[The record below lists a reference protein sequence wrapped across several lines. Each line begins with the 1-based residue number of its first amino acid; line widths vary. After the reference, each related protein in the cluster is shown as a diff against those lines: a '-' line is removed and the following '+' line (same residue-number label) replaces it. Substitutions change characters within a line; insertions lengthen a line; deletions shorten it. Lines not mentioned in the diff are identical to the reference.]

1 MKRCIATKAL
11 MLILG
16 LTLLGGTV
24 FAGGQSGRTTGSSS
38 ISRYQR
44 DPNLNP
50 PGTFPI
56 NKNTV
61 PLTIGIEQNAMVEDF
76 ETNWMTRQV
85 EEKGNYDL
93 TFELYPAGETHQK
106 LELMVMAGGADLPDV
121 LMGGEGFNLTSIT
134 RYGQAGMLVPLND
147 YYKNSAYWINEA
159 INDLN
164 YDPMKYIT
172 SYDGNI
178 YGMFATGLSVNNE
191 YSPARIM
198 IYEPWLQK
206 LGLTMPRNIDEF
218 LVVLRAFRDRDPN
231 GNGLKDEIPLM
242 GNRDNM
248 VANYLYAMMMP
259 FIYTQQNFWMINN
272 GKIDVSFNKPGW
284 REGLRYTK
292 RLIDEGLLSPLSF
305 TQDNVQLFA
314 LISPDPPKVGSFVG
328 ISGSRLGANDIKRS
342 QYVILPPLEG
352 PAGRQALWTPQLPT
366 IKMLITKNCKTP
378 ESAFMM
384 GDFLGREDMSVAQ
397 YYGEKGVDW
406 LPPEPGEKGYWDDY
420 GYKAQA
426 RPILKWGTLQNKH
439 WAGRGPQIRGMK
451 WAGADIATNDPYDMA
466 APLGRTIGP
475 AIQFANRNPVVGLI
489 YNEQEQEVINELH
502 STILSYVRESFARF
516 ATGDLSLDRDWDSY
530 VAEFDKMGLKDVIA
544 VTQSAWDRMNK

>member
-1 MKRCIATKAL
+1 MKIGLGTKTA
-11 MLILG
+11 MLVLG
-16 LTLLGGTV
+16 LTILNIVV
-24 FAGGQSGRTTGSSS
+24 FAGGQSGREMAASPVKG
-38 ISRYQR
+38 YQR

-50 PGTFPI
+50 SGTFPI

-61 PLTIGIEQNAMVEDF
+61 SLRIGVEQNAMVEDF

-85 EEKGNYDL
+85 EEKGNYNL
-93 TFELYPAGETHQK
+93 SFELYPTGEMNQK
-106 LELMVMAGGADLPDV
+106 LELMVMAGGTDLPDV
-121 LMGGEGFNLTSIT
+121 LIGGGFNLASIT
-134 RYGQAGMLVPLND
+134 KYGQAGMLVPLND
-147 YYKNSAYWINEA
+147 YYKNSAYWINES

-164 YDPMKYIT
+164 YDPIKYIT

-206 LGLTMPRNIDEF
+206 LGLAMPQSTGEF
-218 LVVLRAFRDRDPN
+218 LAVLRAFRDRDPN

-248 VANYLYAMMMP
+248 GTNYLYAMMMP

-272 GKIDVSFNKPGW
+272 GKIDVPFNKPGW

-292 RLIDEGLLSPLSF
+292 QLVDEGLLSPLSF

-314 LISPDPPKVGSFVG
+314 VVSPDPPKVGSFVG

-352 PAGRQALWTPQLPT
+352 PVGRQALWTPQLPS
-366 IKMLITKNCKTP
+366 IRMLITKNCKTP

-397 YYGEKGVDW
+397 YYGEKDVDW
-406 LPPEPGEKGYWDDY
+406 LPPGPNEKGYWDDY

-439 WAGRGPQIRGMK
+439 WAGNGPQIRGMK
-451 WAGADIATNDPYDMA
+451 WAGADIATDDPYDMV

-475 AIQFANRNPVVGLI
+475 AIQFANRNPIVGLI
-489 YNEQEQEVINELH
+489 YNEQEQEIMNDLYT
-502 STILSYVRESFARF
+502 TITTYVQESFARF
-516 ATGDLSLDRDWDSY
+516 ATGDLNIDRDWDSY
-530 VAEFDKMGLKDVIA
+530 VAEFDKMSLQDVIKA
-544 VTQSAWDRMNK
+544 TQSAWDRMNK